1 MTKGAGHV
9 CVAIGQQEPGRA
21 VVEFGVEPS
30 VKGMAVRAV
39 RGCKRSSGRW
49 MRRVRRLLPIRQ
61 VAGRAGRR
69 KPQIISDCGV
79 LMTFLAFHYGVRAEE
94 RESVEVLLNRLD
106 RRPPSENRMALSA
119 VRAKL
124 SAMNV
129 GVTIGAILA
138 NVREHRLGVAS
149 RAGHFFVHA
158 AKRVPRGVVIEF
170 GNGANGSPA
179 SVGVAIFAGN
189 I

>member
-1 MTKGAGHV
+1 
-9 CVAIGQQEPGRA
+9 
-21 VVEFGVEPS
+21 
-30 VKGMAVRAV
+30 MA
-39 RGCKRSSGRW
+39 
-49 MRRVRRLLPIRQ
+49 
-61 VAGRAGRR
+61 
-69 KPQIISDCGV
+69 
-79 LMTFLAFHYGVRAEE
+79 FLAFHDGVRAEQ
-94 RESVEVLLNRLD
+94 RKSVEVLLNRLD

-170 GNGANGSPA
+170 GNSANGCPA
-179 SVGVAIFAGN
+179 CVGVAIFAGN